1 MIGIIYDMKEIV
13 IQTKKKLNL
22 NNENTYYFCFFGMC
36 FHVCV
41 TPPVEVSPKEARH
54 TSMQTRAF
62 WNGVIIS
69 LSRKRLYTQFWLTG
83 GVMQRDCRRHIKW
96 PSKVQEFAEELRE
109 ERLKKFQ
116 NVWRSF
122 DMSAESEEC
131 NCPVLPV
138 TAPCYP

>member
-1 MIGIIYDMKEIV
+1 
-13 IQTKKKLNL
+13 
-22 NNENTYYFCFFGMC
+22 MC

-96 PSKVQEFAEELRE
+96 PSKVQEFAEELRDTKT
-109 ERLKKFQ
+109 KKRIVDTFFSCHIFTEKALRTYH
-116 NVWRSF
+116 VR
-122 DMSAESEEC
+122 
-131 NCPVLPV
+131 
-138 TAPCYP
+138 TY